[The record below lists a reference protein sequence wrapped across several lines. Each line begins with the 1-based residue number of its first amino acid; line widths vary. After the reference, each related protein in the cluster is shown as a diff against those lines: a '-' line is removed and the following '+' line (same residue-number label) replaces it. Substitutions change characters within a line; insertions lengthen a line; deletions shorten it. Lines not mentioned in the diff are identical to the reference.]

1 MEMDRLII
9 GNVAR
14 IDRLTMDQLTIEEY
28 QFVYRAPITICT
40 PVARKNKQASQKKPH

>member
-1 MEMDRLII
+1 MDRLII

-28 QFVYRAPITICT
+28 QLACRAPITLCI
-40 PVARKNKQASQKKPH
+40 PIARKKKQASHKK